1 MIFLKKINIS
11 CFESRYSYK
20 KRTFNLITYL
30 MYVLLENTVG
40 CFKIKGISFVKRLQ
54 VDSTNGKSFSIK
66 GKLLLH

>member
-1 MIFLKKINIS
+1 MSHGILMKN
-11 CFESRYSYK
+11 ER
-20 KRTFNLITYL
+20 FNLIIYL
-30 MYVLLENTVG
+30 MYVLSEKTLW

>member
-1 MIFLKKINIS
+1 MKN
-11 CFESRYSYK
+11 ER
-20 KRTFNLITYL
+20 FNLIIYL
-30 MYVLLENTVG
+30 MYVLSEKTLW